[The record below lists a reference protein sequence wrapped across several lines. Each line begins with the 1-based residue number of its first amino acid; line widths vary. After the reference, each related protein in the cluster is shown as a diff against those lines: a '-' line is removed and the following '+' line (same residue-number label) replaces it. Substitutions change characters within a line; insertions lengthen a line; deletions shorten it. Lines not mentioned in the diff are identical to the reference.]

1 MTNQQ
6 ETQYLNTVNALHL
19 MGGGTSPDVPT
30 SFTLSESQIQ
40 EITEWQRNQI
50 QREDPYMGPIGSR
63 FIFKFT
69 VTNLGEGV
77 IVEDSVTGESE
88 DFTEYDLW

>member
-1 MTNQQ
+1 MKNQK

-19 MGGGTSPDVPT
+19 MDGGTSPDVPT

-50 QREDPYMGPIGSR
+50 QKEDSYMSPFGGR
-63 FIFKFT
+63 FIFEFT
-69 VTNLGEGV
+69 VTNLGDAV
-77 IVEDSVTGESE
+77 IVKDSLTGESE
-88 DFTEYDLW
+88 NFTDYDLW